1 MGRRV
6 AVAAVVAAVAVLAG
20 GCGGGGGG
28 GSSSPTTPGTT
39 PSVPSKVV
47 VLDPSNFDSLVL
59 TSARPS
65 VVEFQSPT

>member
-6 AVAAVVAAVAVLAG
+6 VVAAVVAVLAG
-20 GCGGGGGG
+20 GCGGGGG
-28 GSSSPTTPGTT
+28 SSSPTMPGTT

-47 VLDPSNFDSLVL
+47 VLDSSNFDSVVL